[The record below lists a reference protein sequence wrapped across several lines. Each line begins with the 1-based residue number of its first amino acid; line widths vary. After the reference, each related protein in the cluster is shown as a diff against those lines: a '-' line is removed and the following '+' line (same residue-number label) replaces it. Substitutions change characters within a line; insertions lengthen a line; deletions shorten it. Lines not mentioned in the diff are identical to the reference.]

1 MTGCEPPALATRP
14 DPAPSLDAYVEAYN
28 LLSASRQSGL
38 GGPQAISLGEI
49 EAFCRLFGW
58 REAEELV
65 DLVEIIQAMDAA
77 YLEVATQRNE
87 ERRESA
93 KSQPVEASKRPRRR

>member
-1 MTGCEPPALATRP
+1 M
-14 DPAPSLDAYVEAYN
+14 APWRTAYVEAYN

-38 GGPQAISLGEI
+38 GGPQPVTLGEI

-58 REAEELV
+58 RGTEELA

-77 YLEVATQRNE
+77 YLETTMRRAE
-87 ERRESA
+87 ESREMVG
-93 KSQPVEASKRPRRR
+93 SQQIEASKRPRRR